1 MFAAFFCFFNQELLL
16 LTHFNCQIQGILN
29 HSVQSFRC
37 IQLLCFS
44 LKCYSAF
51 GKIFSSVPLLQI
63 KDHGRNN
70 FSCRIFL
77 KSEVCSSRK
86 VWFLHPSS
94 EWERTFL
101 TMFQVVG
108 AVQVNCLLNCQVQ
121 WWLPRTSPIALNMK
135 NLSCLWCQQIQ
146 HRGCNL
152 VKIDDWQI
160 IRMYHSLLSL
170 LVWSKAV
177 EIQQKEESTKGSLNL
192 ECCGTAF
199 PFLYFYSTLM
209 HSCHQNGTASLRTWH
224 TSIPLVPPMECA
236 WLNLPQLPDLLEAQ
250 ARAGLWG
257 GISAKALLVQI

>member
-44 LKCYSAF
+44 LKCCSAF

-160 IRMYHSLLSL
+160 IRMYHSLLVL
-170 LVWSKAV
+170 AGV
-177 EIQQKEESTKGSLNL
+177 EQRCRNPTEGGKHYGITELGVLWH
-192 ECCGTAF
+192 CF
-199 PFLYFYSTLM
+199 PFFVFLQ
-209 HSCHQNGTASLRTWH
+209 H
-224 TSIPLVPPMECA
+224 I
-236 WLNLPQLPDLLEAQ
+236 D
-250 ARAGLWG
+250 
-257 GISAKALLVQI
+257 ALLSPEWHSKSEDLTHFHSSSPSHGMCYG